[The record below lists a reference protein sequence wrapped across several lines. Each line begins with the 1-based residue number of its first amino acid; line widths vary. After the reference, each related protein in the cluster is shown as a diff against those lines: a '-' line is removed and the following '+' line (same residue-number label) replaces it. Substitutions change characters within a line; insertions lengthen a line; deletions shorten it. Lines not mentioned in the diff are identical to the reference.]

1 MTICR
6 IILPWQ
12 FGEYPVYD
20 EEGLQI
26 GTRLD
31 GGGPLYPGL
40 AEDESVKGYGGISY
54 TPPPIDCPYVL
65 AEVWADQAII
75 DALAA
80 QPNCLLICYVTEA
93 GFETAP
99 LAPQERVTIRN
110 KIAAMEFPNLGR
122 INAAMQASQNKAE
135 LANKLAAAAFAWNV
149 EGELMNEWHNS
160 GSLNRSPNP

>member
-1 MTICR
+1 MIVR

-26 GTRLD
+26 GTEQK
-31 GGGPLYPGL
+31 GGAVLLPV
-40 AEDESVKGYGGISY
+40 DSVASFAVLSY
-54 TPPPIDCPYVL
+54 APPPLSCPYVL
-65 AEVWADQAII
+65 AELSADQALI
-75 DALAA
+75 DTLAA
-80 QPNCLLICYVTEA
+80 RPDCLLLCYVTEE